1 MARDVFSDVLLG
13 LAVVIVAGAALGV
26 LLMRDAYQKL
36 HFVTPAALVAP
47 VLVALAVLVQ
57 MGMTENTGETCLALF
72 FLVIAGPYLSHAT
85 MRAIRVREK
94 GDWRPGRNERRRGGE
109 RAMSVLAAAHT
120 PYTVPVA
127 MMDALQITI
136 LVLVAAG
143 ATAVVLIREPVRQVV
158 ALSVYGVL
166 LAVLFLAFQAPDVTL
181 SELTVGAVVLPVIL
195 LLTLAKVRKRE
206 E

>member
-1 MARDVFSDVLLG
+1 MARDVFSDMLLG
-13 LAVVIVAGAALGV
+13 LAVVIVAGASLGV

-47 VLVALAVLVQ
+47 VLVALAVLVR
-57 MGMTENTGETCLALF
+57 MGMTENTGETCLALLF
-72 FLVIAGPYLSHAT
+72 MVIAGPYLSHAT
-85 MRAIRVREK
+85 MRALRVREK
-94 GDWRPGRNERRRGGE
+94 G
-109 RAMSVLAAAHT
+109 MSVLAAAYT
-120 PYTVPVA
+120 PYTVPAA

-143 ATAVVLIREPVRQVV
+143 ATVVVLIREPVRQVL

-181 SELTVGAVVLPVIL
+181 SELTVGAVILPVVL